1 MATIVVVSE
10 KCHRKSLS
18 SRCRVLT
25 VVCGLPAGDLVV
37 VALELF
43 IVFFDHSVE
52 LLVDGFS
59 KVVYWKKVVAAVGV
73 EQPLCAECAVWC
85 AYS

>member
-1 MATIVVVSE
+1 M
-10 KCHRKSLS
+10 SL
-18 SRCRVLT
+18 CV
-25 VVCGLPAGDLVV
+25 LVV
-37 VALELF
+37 VALELS
-43 IVFFDHSVE
+43 VVLVDHGVE
-52 LLVDGFS
+52 FLVDGFS

>member
-1 MATIVVVSE
+1 M
-10 KCHRKSLS
+10 
-18 SRCRVLT
+18 LT
-25 VVCGLPAGDLVV
+25 VVCGLPTGDLVV

-43 IVFFDHSVE
+43 VVLLDHGVE
-52 LLVDGFS
+52 FLVDRFVE
-59 KVVYWKKVVAAVGV
+59 VVYWKKVVAAIGV